1 MNNGMKNIIIFAAG
15 AGLGALAT
23 YIYMKAKYE
32 EILNEEME
40 DIRER
45 SERKIHVGGIDIE
58 DEIEDEVA
66 NRVASKIIK
75 FNKYQTPTE
84 MVSSLGIRKRRME
97 EEELAGSEHPR
108 DDDNYHEEIFIPR
121 GEPKTP
127 YIITED
133 QFYNEYEHYDKTT
146 IYFFEED
153 HVLVDEREELIDD
166 PESIIGDV
174 PAYLFAENEH
184 NMVDYDDDPDVI
196 HIRNDK
202 LATDFEIIRR
212 DESYRN
218 PLWNEEEREDE

>member
-32 EILNEEME
+32 EIINEEM
-40 DIRER
+40 DIILDRVSNELKNNCHDP
-45 SERKIHVGGIDIE
+45 E
-58 DEIEDEVA
+58 EIEEEEITK
-66 NRVASKIIK
+66 RVTSKIIE

-97 EEELAGSEHPR
+97 EEELAASEHPR
-108 DDDNYHEEIFIPR
+108 DDDNYHEELFIPR

-153 HVLVDEREELIDD
+153 NVLVDEREELIDD

-202 LATDFEIIRR
+202 LATDFEVIRR